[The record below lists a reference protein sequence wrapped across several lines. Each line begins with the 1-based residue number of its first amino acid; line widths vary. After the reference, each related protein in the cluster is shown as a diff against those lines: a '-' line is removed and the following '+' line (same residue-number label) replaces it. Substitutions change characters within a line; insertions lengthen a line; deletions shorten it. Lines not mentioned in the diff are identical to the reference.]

1 MPDLFWALR
10 GAGAGFAVVT
20 TFHFATLPA
29 PPVNINW
36 GYTYSFTDAS
46 TAGYAMQVASEWAY
60 DNAPKELGFGIV
72 LAPGSFVVQ
81 GVYYG
86 SRAAFDSLIAPL
98 LAELKIIYG
107 EDPSTSVN
115 QYGWIESLTVLAG
128 GPLVL
133 PPTGDGQHDTFVSPP
148 IPLPYQHS

>member
-1 MPDLFWALR
+1 M
-10 GAGAGFAVVT
+10 T

-36 GYTYSFTDAS
+36 GYTYSFTSAS
-46 TAGYAMQVASEWAY
+46 AAGSALQLASEWAY

-86 SRAAFDSLIAPL
+86 SRTAFDSLIAPL
-98 LAELKIIYG
+98 LAQLKIIHG
-107 EDPSTSVN
+107 IDPSASVN
-115 QYGWIESLTVLAG
+115 ELDWIASLTALAG
-128 GPLVL
+128 EPLEL
-133 PPTGDGQHDTFVSPP
+133 PPTGDGKHDTFVSPP
-148 IPLPYQHS
+148 APVPHPHS